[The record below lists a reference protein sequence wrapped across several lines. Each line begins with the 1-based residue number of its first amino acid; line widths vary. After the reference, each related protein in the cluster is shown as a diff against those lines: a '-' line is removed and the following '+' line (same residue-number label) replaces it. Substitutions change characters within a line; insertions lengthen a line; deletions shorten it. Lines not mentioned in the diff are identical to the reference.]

1 MDKITI
7 QTENPISQD
16 HLNRFREILRDGPVL
31 ITTHAN
37 PDPDALASGKGISH
51 LLNAKWGIPTRLIYN
66 GLVGRAENR
75 AILHLLTPEWEHSDQ
90 LADLSKFSTMLFVD
104 CQPGSRNLV
113 PIDKNIP
120 TFVIDH
126 HYPILEQTRRAAYAD
141 IRPNVGATAT
151 LIYQYLDA
159 AQVSI
164 DPVLATAMFL
174 GIRTD
179 TNGLSRGST
188 CEDGV
193 VYVKLLEKLDQQLLQ
208 KIESAG
214 LALEYYQAFYRGMQ
228 NARVYGKAV
237 ITYLGDMHRPDIAAE
252 LADLLFRYESVHAAL
267 CSGMYKGVLHF
278 SIRTGFLD
286 QDAGLLVQNV
296 IFPPGSAGGHGI
308 MAGGQIPLID
318 EDISPL
324 VVKLEERF
332 LQSVGEMG
340 RSRPLLKNRRW
351 VKN

>member
-1 MDKITI
+1 MDKIAI

-16 HLNRFREILRDGPVL
+16 HLIRFREILRDGPVL

-51 LLNAKWGIPTRLIYN
+51 LLNVKWGIPTRLIYN

-75 AILHLLTPEWEHSDQ
+75 AILYLLTPEWEHSDQ
-90 LADLSKFSTMLFVD
+90 LADLSKFSAMIFVD

-113 PIDKNIP
+113 PIDKNMP
-120 TFVIDH
+120 TIVIDH
-126 HYPILEQTRRAAYAD
+126 HNPILEQTRRAAYAD

-193 VYVKLLEKLDQQLLQ
+193 VYVKLLEKLDTHLLL
-208 KIESAG
+208 KIEMAG
-214 LALEYYQAFYRGMQ
+214 LALEYYQAFNLGMQ
-228 NARVYGKAV
+228 NARVHGKAV
-237 ITYLGDMHRPDIAAE
+237 IAYLGNIHRPDMAAE
-252 LADLLFRYESVHAAL
+252 LADILFRYEIVHAAL
-267 CSGMYKGVLHF
+267 CSGVYKDVLHF
-278 SIRTGFLD
+278 SIRTGLMD

-308 MAGGQIPLID
+308 MAGGQIPLSG
-318 EDISPL
+318 EDANPL
-324 VVKLEERF
+324 VQKLEGRF
-332 LQSVGEMG
+332 LESVGDTG
-340 RSRPLLKNRRW
+340 KSRPLL
-351 VKN
+351 